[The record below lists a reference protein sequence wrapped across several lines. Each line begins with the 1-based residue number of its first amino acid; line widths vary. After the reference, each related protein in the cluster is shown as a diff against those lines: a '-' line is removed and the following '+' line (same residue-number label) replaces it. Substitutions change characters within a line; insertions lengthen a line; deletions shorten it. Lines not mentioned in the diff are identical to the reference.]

1 MKEELLV
8 ELAKSLLYEKALVKL
23 DGEFVGAI
31 ASIPRDL
38 DTQDL
43 NYNEIFIRDNVPV
56 MIYLLLEGKFEIV
69 KHFLNTCLRLQ
80 SDQFQTKG
88 IFPTSFVEI
97 EGKLIAD
104 YGQRSIGRVC
114 SVDASL
120 WWVILAYIYVNK
132 SGDRTWAATSQVQI
146 GIQHLLNL
154 ILHPTFRDAPTLFVP
169 DGAFMIDRALDVW
182 GNPLEIQVLLYGAL
196 LSAVGLI
203 QIDLEEKGY
212 VNTQSSTDL
221 CDPDLRDPKNALI
234 GQQIYRKSYA
244 IAWLQRLRSYMLKNY
259 WVNSKIVQTI
269 RRRPTEQYGDSVANE
284 YNIQTETIPHWL
296 QEWLGDQGGY
306 LIGNVR
312 TGRPDFRFFTLG
324 NCLGAT
330 FDLISSEQQRSLF
343 QLMHQNQSSLFAQ
356 MPVRICH
363 PPLESEDW
371 RKKTGYDRKNLPWC
385 YHNAGHWPCL
395 FWFFT
400 IATLRHKH
408 RQSSVDNLVI
418 DRLLQ
423 DNYELLVKRLPQQ
436 NWAEYFDGPNGVWVG
451 QQARLYQTWTIVG
464 FLLTHHLLKVNPS
477 DSNIMNLPSLKN
489 FASSALPKLEND

>member
-1 MKEELLV
+1 MKEESLV
-8 ELAKSLLYEKALVKL
+8 QLAKSLLYEKALVKV
-23 DGEFVGAI
+23 DGEFVGAV
-31 ASIPRDL
+31 ASIPRNGHNY
-38 DTQDL
+38 DL

-69 KHFLNTCLRLQ
+69 RHFLNTCLHLQ

-97 EGKLIAD
+97 KGKLVAD
-104 YGQRSIGRVC
+104 YGQRAIGRVC

-120 WWVILAYIYVNK
+120 WWAILAYIYVKK
-132 SGDRTWAATSQVQI
+132 SGDRAWAATSEVQI
-146 GIQHLLNL
+146 GIQGLLNL
-154 ILHPTFRDAPTLFVP
+154 ILHPSFRDSPTLFVP

-196 LSAVGLI
+196 LSSVGLI

-212 VNTQSSTDL
+212 LDDPSSV
-221 CDPDLRDPKNALI
+221 DLRDPDNALI

-244 IAWLQRLRSYMLKNY
+244 IAWLKRLRQYMLKQY
-259 WVNSKIVQTI
+259 WVNSKIVQTL

-296 QEWLGDQGGY
+296 QDWLGDEGGY

-330 FDLISSEQQRSLF
+330 FDVISSAQQRSLF
-343 QLMHQNQSSLFAQ
+343 QLMQQNRSALFAQ
-356 MPVRICH
+356 MPLRICH
-363 PPLESEDW
+363 PPLDNQDW

-395 FWFFT
+395 FWFFVM
-400 IATLRHKH
+400 ASLRHK
-408 RQSSVDNLVI
+408 QSQACTVEGDNATL
-418 DRLLQ
+418 DRLLE

-464 FLLTHHLLKVNPS
+464 FLLTHHFLKVNPK
-477 DSNIMNLPSLKN
+477 DSNIMDLPNLKN
-489 FASSALPKLEND
+489 FE

>member
-1 MKEELLV
+1 MKEESLV
-8 ELAKSLLYEKALVKL
+8 QLAKSLLYEKALVKL
-23 DGEFVGAI
+23 DGEFVGAV
-31 ASIPRDL
+31 ASIPRNQNN
-38 DTQDL
+38 QDL

-69 KHFLNTCLRLQ
+69 RHFLNTCLRLQ
-80 SDQFQTKG
+80 SDHFQTRG
-88 IFPTSFVEI
+88 IFPTSFAEI
-97 EGKLIAD
+97 EGKLVVD
-104 YGQRSIGRVC
+104 YGQRAIGRVC

-132 SGDRTWAATSQVQI
+132 SGDRAWAATSKVQI

-154 ILHPTFRDAPTLFVP
+154 ILHPSFRDSPTLFVP

-203 QIDLEEKGY
+203 QIDLVEKGY
-212 VNTQSSTDL
+212 PDDQSPS
-221 CDPDLRDPKNALI
+221 DLRSPEHGLI
-234 GQQIYRKSYA
+234 SQQIHQKSYA
-244 IAWLQRLRSYMLKNY
+244 IAWLKRLRSYMLKHY
-259 WVNSKIVQTI
+259 WVNSKIVQTL
-269 RRRPTEQYGDSVANE
+269 RRRPTEQYGDRVANE

-296 QEWLGDQGGY
+296 QEWLGDRGGY

-330 FDLISSEQQRSLF
+330 FDLISPAQQRSLF
-343 QLMHQNQSSLFAQ
+343 DLMQQNQSALFAQ
-356 MPVRICH
+356 MPLRICH
-363 PPLESEDW
+363 PPLDDQDW

-395 FWFFT
+395 FWFFA
-400 IATLRHKH
+400 IATLRHKQH
-408 RQSSVDNLVI
+408 QSSTAYSIELDH
-418 DRLLQ
+418 LLQ
-423 DNYELLVKRLPQQ
+423 NNYEILAKRLPQQ

-451 QQARLYQTWTIVG
+451 QQARLYQTWTIAG
-464 FLLTHHLLKVNPS
+464 FLLTHHLLKVNPNDAHIMDLPNLKDLEH
-477 DSNIMNLPSLKN
+477 DSNPNR
-489 FASSALPKLEND
+489 